1 MLALFRVWS
10 SLSSCQVLLKCFCTY
25 DAFHIRIRKDV
36 SEQVCV
42 NHLYRCKTSIHCRGP
57 LGSQGAGGQRRH
69 PLGSCDNAPAFCI
82 YICVCMYVMYVC
94 MLCMYVCYV
103 CMYVMYVCN
112 VCMYVMYVMY
122 VCNVCM
128 YVMYVC
134 MCVCVCMYVCNVC
147 M

>member
-42 NHLYRCKTSIHCRGP
+42 CEPFVEYRCKTSFDCRGP
-57 LGSQGAGGQRRH
+57 LRSQGAGGQRRH
-69 PLGSCDNAPAFCI
+69 PLGSCDNAPAVCI
-82 YICVCMYVMYVC
+82 YIYMCMY
-94 MLCMYVCYV
+94 
-103 CMYVMYVCN
+103 
-112 VCMYVMYVMY
+112 
-122 VCNVCM
+122 
-128 YVMYVC
+128 
-134 MCVCVCMYVCNVC
+134 VCVCMYVCMYECNV